1 MDESYPRDRAPT
13 AGQRRERYPL
23 EPSGEEIQRLL
34 AVVGKSIAEHL
45 DSLGE
50 LPSVDLEGSAE
61 LAEAMREGWPP
72 KVEPLERLLDQLFHR
87 LAPKSFNTAG
97 PGFMAYVPGGGLFF
111 TALADLIAESLN
123 RYTTVWTAAPGLVQ
137 LEINVIRWFCAMV
150 GYPASAGGFLSSGG
164 SVASLSA
171 VVAARQQLLPEN
183 FLRGTA
189 YGSNQTHHCIHKAL
203 RLAGF
208 PAQNFRSIPVDD
220 EQRIR
225 LDALEEQLAADR
237 AEGFQPFLLVG
248 NAGTT
253 NTGAVDSLP
262 RLADM
267 ALHHGLWLHADAAYG
282 GFFALTERGRRV
294 LTGLERADSI
304 TLDPHKGLFL
314 PYGTGCLLVRDLG
327 TLRRSHAASAGYMPA
342 MQQDPDRIDFS
353 AVSPELS
360 REFRGLRVWLPF
372 KLLGIE
378 PFRQALDEKLD
389 LARWACEELAEIE
402 GLRIVAQPQLSLLAF
417 RLILTDSAGAPLA
430 DELLDEVNR
439 ELLER
444 INGRG
449 RVMLTGTGLRG
460 RFVLRI
466 CILSFRTHRRNLEQ
480 CVEDVR
486 EAVAEIRRE
495 GREG

>member
-1 MDESYPRDRAPT
+1 
-13 AGQRRERYPL
+13 
-23 EPSGEEIQRLL
+23 
-34 AVVGKSIAEHL
+34 
-45 DSLGE
+45 
-50 LPSVDLEGSAE
+50 
-61 LAEAMREGWPP
+61 
-72 KVEPLERLLDQLFHR
+72 

-97 PGFMAYVPGGGLFF
+97 PGFLAYVPGGGLFF
-111 TALADLIAESLN
+111 TALADLIAESIN

-150 GYPASAGGFLSSGG
+150 GYPDTAGGFLSSGG
-164 SVASLSA
+164 SIASLSA
-171 VVAARQQLLPEN
+171 VVAARHQNLPQN

-189 YGSNQTHHCIHKAL
+189 YGSDQTHHCIHKAL

-208 PAQNFRSIPVDD
+208 PPENFRPIPVDE

-225 LDALEEQLAADR
+225 LDALEEQIAADR
-237 AEGFQPFLLVG
+237 AEGYQPFLLVG

-253 NTGAVDSLP
+253 NTGAVDPLL
-262 RLADM
+262 RLAE
-267 ALHHGLWLHADAAYG
+267 AARHHGLWLHADAAYG
-282 GFFALTERGRRV
+282 GFFALTERGRGE
-294 LTGLERADSI
+294 LAGLERADSI

-327 TLRRSHAASAGYMPA
+327 ALHRSHAASADYMPPL
-342 MQQDPDRIDFS
+342 QQDPNRIDFS

-372 KLLGIE
+372 KLLGVE
-378 PFRQALDEKLD
+378 PFRSALDEKLD
-389 LARWACEELAEIE
+389 LAQWACAELAKI
-402 GLRIVAQPQLSLLAF
+402 GGIRIAAPPQLSLFAF
-417 RLILTDSAGAPLA
+417 RLVLA
-430 DELLDEVNR
+430 DRDGEHLPEEVLDALNR

-449 RVMLTGTGLRG
+449 RVMLTGTTLQG

-466 CILSFRTHRRNLEQ
+466 CILSFRTHRRNMEH

-486 EAVAEIRRE
+486 DAVAELRRE
-495 GREG
+495 QTRA